1 MKMQVAFLG
10 LLLPMA
16 MLLSAC
22 GEGGSVV
29 TTTTSPITTTT
40 VETTTAKTTTTVTTT
55 ATTTT
60 TRKTA
65 PTRTT
70 TTTHEVKPTAKA
82 TTTVETTTTTTQ
94 KVPAATTRIATA
106 VETTTTERTTVIKTP
121 IWRTTAP
128 PSYSMPVVPAVFREE
143 DLRTDLEPVLGHQ
156 VYYSAREMTVQV
168 KNTTDRKVTV
178 DLGTYAVLKKKENGE
193 WEYVYKKESY
203 RLRVLE
209 PEEVYQGKLFIGP
222 FNFTKE
228 MLDVGEYK
236 LLLAVDGQWN
246 GVDFCVVTRPTLNT
260 TVPFQFFPQGQRSD
274 LTITLKKTVFTLN
287 EELRYSVKN
296 TTDDQLI
303 LECGIMEKMPDGTWE
318 KREPGH
324 PFGRTFVSAGAVC
337 ESWVFLADCPLEE
350 GHSYLLVID
359 TGDGGWIGA
368 DFTVE

>member
-1 MKMQVAFLG
+1 
-10 LLLPMA
+10 
-16 MLLSAC
+16 
-22 GEGGSVV
+22 
-29 TTTTSPITTTT
+29 
-40 VETTTAKTTTTVTTT
+40 
-55 ATTTT
+55 
-60 TRKTA
+60 
-65 PTRTT
+65 
-70 TTTHEVKPTAKA
+70 
-82 TTTVETTTTTTQ
+82 
-94 KVPAATTRIATA
+94 
-106 VETTTTERTTVIKTP
+106 
-121 IWRTTAP
+121 
-128 PSYSMPVVPAVFREE
+128 MPVVPAVFREE

-209 PEEVYQGKLFIGP
+209 PEEVFQGKLFIGP

-246 GVDFCVVTRPTLNT
+246 GVDFRVVTRPTLNT

-274 LTITLKKTVFTLN
+274 LTITLEKTVFTLN